1 MYYMIE
7 AALKKILKHY
17 SFFFFYKNHIDSKT
31 QAIPKIIDNFG
42 NQSDPH
48 KLLGAFEIEVQSQT
62 HQVVIKP
69 TGFVVRVLI

>member
-1 MYYMIE
+1 MIE
-7 AALKKILKHY
+7 AALNFFLKHY
-17 SFFFFYKNHIDSKT
+17 FFFYKNHIDSKT

-42 NQSDPH
+42 NQSDQH

-69 TGFVVRVLI
+69 TGLRR